1 MYFKRLV
8 TAFLCIAFALATG
21 QAMADQEPTL
31 SEVYATAQAGK
42 LEQAQVM
49 MQQVLIAHPDSGKAH
64 FVRAELFARQGKTSL
79 ARDALA
85 QAETLAPGLP
95 FAKPEAVRALRSQL
109 ASERTPGQAAG
120 TAYAAASAAPASATS
135 SWLLPLLLAIG
146 VIIVGYLVFRR
157 RTPATQTYAMDGV
170 TPQPAYPGAYGQPS
184 YGQAASTGLGS
195 QIMGGV
201 ATGLAVGAGVV
212 AAEAIGR
219 RLLGDGETHAHQSDA
234 VPGPAYEPIRDGNA
248 DMGGQNFGVGDAG
261 SWDDG
266 ASISDGGGWDS

>member
-8 TAFLCIAFALATG
+8 TAFLCLAFALSAS

-49 MQQVLIAHPDSGKAH
+49 MQQVLIAHPNSGKAH
-64 FVRAELFARQGKTSL
+64 YVRAELFARQGKLSQ
-79 ARDALA
+79 ARASLA
-85 QAETLAPGLP
+85 QAEKLAPGLP
-95 FAKPEAVRALRSQL
+95 FAKPDAVQALRKQL
-109 ASERTPGQAAG
+109 ATERAPALPAAAAG
-120 TAYAAASAAPASATS
+120 ALASQGSASA

-146 VIIVGYLVFRR
+146 VIAVGYLVFRR
-157 RTPATQTYAMDGV
+157 RTPAPQTYPVDGP
-170 TPQPAYPGAYGQPS
+170 TLQPAYAGAYGQPG
-184 YGQAASTGLGS
+184 YAQPAGPGLGS

-219 RLLGDGETHAHQSDA
+219 RLLGDGEAHAHPSDA
-234 VPGPAYEPIRDGNA
+234 APAPAYEPVYDGNA
-248 DMGGQNFGVGDAG
+248 DMGGQNFGVSDAG

-266 ASISDGGGWDS
+266 GSLGDGGGWDS